1 MVGNVESR
9 QKSRPFKKL
18 VVTGLQ
24 EARLL
29 QGRDEPVELR
39 EILSDR
45 VFYEKLTNLYRKRSR
60 HVRNY
65 LR

>member
-18 VVTGLQ
+18 VVTDLQ

-29 QGRDEPVELR
+29 QGSDKLVEPD
-39 EILSDR
+39 EILLR
-45 VFYEKLTNLYRKRSR
+45 TLIKLWKFHKVGRRFLIELES
-60 HVRNY
+60 
-65 LR
+65 

>member
-18 VVTGLQ
+18 VVTDLQ

-29 QGRDEPVELR
+29 QGREKPIAPR
-39 EILSDR
+39 EILSNR
-45 VFYEKLTNLYRKRSR
+45 FFM
-60 HVRNY
+60 RN
-65 LR
+65 